1 MRFGILI
8 VAMGCLA
15 LACSKERDRPAVAA
29 KVNQAATTGNDPP
42 ARLDFLSAKG
52 ESAYGRGEF
61 DSARTFFRTALEGAR
76 AAHDSAVES
85 RSLTWLGLAAYRQGK
100 YQEARTVGEQALALK
115 LRAGLKADLFKS
127 YNALGLLAW
136 NEGRLNDAIALFERA
151 TETARSNA
159 DPSGLA
165 KAANNIALVHT
176 ELGNFDQARAGF
188 IEARKAGHTLG
199 DPKIEGRSL
208 DNLGMLDIQ
217 LGDPRS
223 AVTELTEARALLRT
237 SRDVTGEQ
245 NVLGQLG
252 AAYEALGEPRLAF
265 AALDTALQ
273 LARTQ
278 GLKQEEASN
287 LELIAGIQ
295 LQAGET
301 HQALKMYTQAGAL
314 DAELGLEIERGTNL
328 RNIAQIYSALGG
340 KPLALANV
348 NAALKTHRA
357 AHAPLQE
364 LRDLLVLADLE
375 SEGRSSEAAVAQ
387 HLAAAERLA
396 RALDARIPRVEL
408 ALTTGVIADREGNPR
423 RVLRTLQ
430 NRESDLARGGYGDEW
445 QAAMLRARSYARLGL
460 LDSAAEAGRA
470 AVAAV
475 ERVRGNFG
483 STFLRASY
491 ATGKSDAY
499 ADLVDILLRLGRT
512 DEAFQIADEA
522 RSRALLE
529 HLAATSGGA
538 TSRNRTLRSLA
549 ESEAMLRRIDTLAS
563 HLDAIEET
571 PVGKRDAQATARIK
585 SLAVQLTEAR
595 TSYEGV
601 IIAVAER
608 DAAGSALLGGRRTA
622 LEEVKRAIGPDE
634 ALLEYWV
641 TQNRLIVFVVVHDGI
656 RSLATEIRRDDLTR
670 RIRLARDLLG
680 GADVSAGDESAVL
693 AGLYQLLIA
702 PTERAGL
709 LWGIRRLLV
718 IPHSALV
725 YLPFAALRNDVSG
738 RYLTEDYSTVSF
750 PSAASLVTLRNN
762 ASDRVNPP
770 LASRSS
776 VFAPFPRSLP
786 GTVKEARVFLSAFHG
801 ATSHENA
808 SATERQLREALSA
821 GGIVHVAGHGVMNP
835 RNPMFSRIEMA
846 RGSGIPTD
854 DGRLEVHELLAMR
867 MMAPLVFLSGC
878 ETGVAS
884 AWSTEFSSGED
895 YSTLAQG
902 FMYAGAQSVIATL
915 WRIQDEGAAALAERF
930 YANLKTMA
938 APEALATAQR
948 ELLRGSSYQR
958 PYYWAGYTLTGVSE
972 GGSRALKSPTVSV
985 EQEY

>member
-8 VAMGCLA
+8 IAIGCVT
-15 LACSKERDRPAVAA
+15 LACSKNGDRPAVPA
-29 KVNQAATTGNDPP
+29 KINQPVTSGNDPP
-42 ARLDFLSAKG
+42 AKLDSLSAKG
-52 ESAYGRGEF
+52 ESSYARGEF
-61 DSARTFFRTALEGAR
+61 DSARTFFRTALAGAR
-76 AAHDSAVES
+76 VAHDSTLES

-100 YQEARTVGEQALALK
+100 YREARTLGEQALALK

-136 NEGRLNDAIALFERA
+136 NEGRLDDAIALFERA
-151 TETARSNA
+151 TESARANA
-159 DPSGLA
+159 DQPSLA
-165 KAANNIALVHT
+165 KAANNIALVYT
-176 ELGNFDQARAGF
+176 ELGNFAQARSGF
-188 IEARKAGHTLG
+188 MEARKAGHLLG
-199 DPKIEGRSL
+199 DAKIEGRSL
-208 DNLGMLDIQ
+208 DNLGMLDVQ

-223 AVTELTEARALLRT
+223 AVTELSEARALLRT
-237 SRDVTGEQ
+237 SGDVTGEQ

-252 AAYEALGEPRLAF
+252 AAYDALGEPRLAF
-265 AALDTALQ
+265 AALDTALE
-273 LARTQ
+273 LSRSQ

-301 HQALKMYTQAGAL
+301 HQALKMYQQAGAL

-328 RNIAQIYSALGG
+328 RNIAQIYFALGG
-340 KPLALANV
+340 KALALANV

-364 LRDLLVLADLE
+364 MRDLLVLADLE
-375 SEGRSSEAAVAQ
+375 SEGKSSDPAVAQ

-396 RALDARIPRVEL
+396 HGLNARIPRVEL
-408 ALTTGVIADREGNPR
+408 ALTTGAIADREGNPR
-423 RVLRTLQ
+423 KVLRTLQ
-430 NRESDLARGGYGDEW
+430 NRESDLARGGYGDES
-445 QAAMLRARSYARLGL
+445 QAAMLKARSYARLDL
-460 LDSAAEAGRA
+460 LDSAAEAGRE

-491 ATGKSDAY
+491 ATDKADAY
-499 ADLVDILLRLGRT
+499 ADLVDILLRLGRI

-529 HLAATSGGA
+529 HLAATANGA
-538 TSRNRTLRSLA
+538 SSSNRTIRSLA

-571 PVGKRDAQATARIK
+571 PVGKRDAQAAARIK
-585 SLAVQLTEAR
+585 LLAAQLTEAR
-595 TSYEGV
+595 SSYEGL
-601 IIAVAER
+601 IIEVAER

-622 LEEVKRAIGPDE
+622 PEEVKRAIGPDE
-634 ALLEYWV
+634 ALLEYWI
-641 TQNRLIVFVVVHDGI
+641 TQNRLIVFVIANNGI

-680 GADVSAGDESAVL
+680 GTDVTAGDESAVL

-702 PTERAGL
+702 PAERAGL
-709 LWGIRRLLV
+709 LRRVRRLLV
-718 IPHSALV
+718 IPHSALA
-725 YLPFAALRNDVSG
+725 YLPFAALRNGATG
-738 RYLTEDYSTVSF
+738 RYLAEDYSTVNF
-750 PSAASLVTLRNN
+750 PSAASLVSLRST
-762 ASDRVNPP
+762 ASGLVNTA

-776 VFAPFPRSLP
+776 VFAPFSRTLP
-786 GTVKEARVFLSAFHG
+786 GTVREARIFRSAFHG
-801 ATSHENA
+801 AASHENA

-846 RGSGIPTD
+846 QGSGSPED
-854 DGRLEVHELLAMR
+854 DGRLEVHELLTMR
-867 MMAPLVFLSGC
+867 IHAPLVFLSGC

-884 AWSTEFSSGED
+884 AWSTEFSNGED

-930 YANLKTMA
+930 YGNLKEMA

-948 ELLRGSSYQR
+948 DLLRGSPYQR

-972 GGSRALKSPTVSV
+972 GASRAQKSDGVR
-985 EQEY
+985 